1 MCDFQYL
8 KNTSMHIKNT
18 STTHAQDCRLF
29 YAFSSVLD
37 AVRFAHVS
45 QMYLMADTWDA
56 CDVDCEAFGPT
67 QQTPDGRLLFRGPRM
82 AMVITW
88 TAEYEC
94 VGIVCV
100 LCGMFVAWQL

>member
-1 MCDFQYL
+1 M
-8 KNTSMHIKNT
+8 
-18 STTHAQDCRLF
+18 F

-37 AVRFAHVS
+37 AVRFAHVA
-45 QMYLMADTWDA
+45 QMYLMADTWNA
-56 CDVDCEAFGPT
+56 ADVDCEAFGPT

-94 VGIVCV
+94 VY
-100 LCGMFVAWQL
+100 LC